1 MFANSRYMI
10 IGKDFNENCKKLLI
24 EVARLADNKSESS
37 VSVMELNSQFDLER
51 NEIKNYLEYLKE
63 KSLIEIRSIGG
74 PLLYGHISIT
84 NSGLQKIQELRKR

>member
-1 MFANSRYMI
+1 MI

-24 EVARLADNKSESS
+24 EAARLAENKSDKSIS
-37 VSVMELNSQFDLER
+37 VSELNNQFDFER

-63 KSLIEIRSIGG
+63 KNLIEIRSIGG

-84 NSGLQKIQELRKR
+84 YSGLQKITELAKKKSS

>member
-1 MFANSRYMI
+1 MI

-24 EVARLADNKSESS
+24 EAARLADNKSDNSIS
-37 VSVMELNSQFDLER
+37 VSELNNQFDFER

-63 KSLIEIRSIGG
+63 KNLIEIRSIGG

-84 NSGLQKIQELRKR
+84 YSGLQKITELAKKKSS

>member
-1 MFANSRYMI
+1 MI

-24 EVARLADNKSESS
+24 EAARLAENKSDKSIS
-37 VSVMELNSQFDLER
+37 VSELNNQFDFER

-74 PLLYGHISIT
+74 PLLYGHISVT
-84 NSGLQKIQELRKR
+84 HSGLQKITELAKKKSS